1 MEIKSGAEINL
12 GGSGMRTRMVS
23 MALMALFAVIAM
35 RGFVVAL
42 TGPEEA
48 LARVASQETPVRRAD
63 IVDRNGDLLA
73 TSVTAYSVF
82 ADPRAIG
89 DPALIAR
96 ELAGVLPDLDV
107 ARIEARLG
115 NKERAFAWIERG
127 ITPRQRQAVFEL
139 GLEGIA
145 FREESRRAYP
155 RGTLAGHIL
164 GFAGADGQGLGGI
177 EYAMDDRLLGDS
189 EPLYLT
195 IDANV
200 QFSLEA
206 ELAAAVGEYEAEAG
220 AGVVLAAQ
228 SGEVLGMASWPPL
241 DPHQATELSRDDPAR
256 LDRASN
262 AVYELGSVFK
272 PLTVAGALDAG
283 AIRPGDRFDVRE
295 PLRVRGRQIEDDHPI
310 IGRPTPFE
318 IIADSSN
325 IGTVKIAWQ
334 MGSRRQQEFLSSLG
348 LFSRSPIELAGSAR
362 PLLPETFDELYSA
375 TTSYGHGIAVSPI
388 AFAGA
393 FAALANSGETVTP
406 TLLLAPERTRAPRR
420 VMAAPTADL
429 VVRMLRRAV
438 VDGTGERAEVGGY
451 RVAGK
456 TGTAEKPIAGGY
468 SQTDNICSFAAI
480 FPADSPE
487 YVVLIVLD
495 SPKAGDGRGRTAA
508 WNAAPTAGRVIERI
522 APILGIEPQF
532 DDPVRS
538 SPRVRSVADRRG
550 TEL

>member
-1 MEIKSGAEINL
+1 MPIESGSEITL
-12 GGSGMRTRMVS
+12 GGGGMRTRIVS
-23 MALMALFAVIAM
+23 ICLLAIFGAIGVKGLT
-35 RGFVVAL
+35 VAL
-42 TGPEEA
+42 SGSNTQT
-48 LARVASQETPVRRAD
+48 ARAASLEPAPRRAD

-89 DPALIAR
+89 EPALIAE
-96 ELAGVLPDLDV
+96 ELAKVLPGLDV
-107 ARIEARLG
+107 ETITTRLS
-115 NKERAFAWIERG
+115 NNQRAFAWIERG

-139 GLEGIA
+139 GLEGIG

-155 RGTLAGHIL
+155 RGTLAGHVL

-177 EYAMDDRLLGDS
+177 EYAMDDRLTSDRA
-189 EPLYLT
+189 PLYLT

-220 AGVVLAAQ
+220 AGIVMAAQ

-241 DPHQATELSRDDPAR
+241 DPHKASELSREDPAL
-256 LDRASN
+256 LDRASG
-262 AVYELGSVFK
+262 AVYELGSVYK

-283 AIRPGDRFDVRE
+283 AVRPADRFDVRE
-295 PLRVRGRQIEDDHPI
+295 PLQIRGRQIHDDHPI
-310 IGRPTPFE
+310 VGRPTPRE

-334 MGSRRQQEFLSSLG
+334 MGSRRQQEFFGSLG

-362 PLLPETFDELYSA
+362 PLLPEQFDELHSA
-375 TTSYGHGIAVSPI
+375 TASYGHGIAVSPI
-388 AFAGA
+388 AFVSAYA
-393 FAALANSGETVTP
+393 SLANAGEVIAP
-406 TLLLAPERTRAPRR
+406 TLLLAPERKRNPKR
-420 VMAAPTADL
+420 VMAAPTANL
-429 VVRMLRRAV
+429 VTRMLREAV
-438 VDGTGERAEVGGY
+438 VDGTGSRAEVGGY

-468 SQTDNICSFAAI
+468 SETENICSFAAI

-495 SPKAGDGRGRTAA
+495 SPKAGDDRGRTAA
-508 WNAAPTAGRVIERI
+508 WNAAPAAGRVIERI
-522 APILGIEPQF
+522 APILGVEPRF
-532 DDPVRS
+532 DDPVSS

-550 TEL
+550 TTL

>member
-1 MEIKSGAEINL
+1 MRIEPGSEITM
-12 GGSGMRTRMVS
+12 GGSGMRTRLVS
-23 MALMALFAVIAM
+23 ISMLLVFATIAIK
-35 RGFVVAL
+35 GLTVAL
-42 TGPEEA
+42 AGSSGEA
-48 LARVASQETPVRRAD
+48 INVATKDAPVRRAD

-73 TSVTAYSVF
+73 TSVTAFSVF

-89 DPALIAR
+89 DPALIANA
-96 ELAGVLPDLDV
+96 LAEVLPGLDRDL
-107 ARIEARLG
+107 ITERLA
-115 NKERAFAWIERG
+115 NRERAFAWIERG
-127 ITPRQRQAVFEL
+127 ITPRQRQAVFDL
-139 GLEGIA
+139 GLEGIH

-155 RGTLAGHIL
+155 RRTLAGHIL
-164 GFAGADGQGLGGI
+164 GYAGADGQGLGGI
-177 EYAMDDRLLGDS
+177 EYAMDDRLTEDPS
-189 EPLYLT
+189 PLYLT

-200 QFSLEA
+200 QFSVEA
-206 ELAAAVGEYEAEAG
+206 ELAAAVGAYQAEAA
-220 AGVVLAAQ
+220 AGIVMAAQ
-228 SGEVLGMASWPPL
+228 TGEVLGMASWPPI
-241 DPHQATELSRDDPAR
+241 DPHRALELPRDDPAR

-295 PLRVRGRQIEDDHPI
+295 PLNIRGRRINDDHPI

-334 MGSRRQQEFLSSLG
+334 MGSRRQQEFMSSLG

-362 PLLPETFDELYSA
+362 PILPERFDELHSA
-375 TTSYGHGIAVSPI
+375 TASYGHGIAVTPI

-393 FAALANSGETVTP
+393 FAALANAGESVTP
-406 TLLLAPERTRAPRR
+406 TLLMAPERSRHPKR
-420 VMAAPTADL
+420 VMAAPTAAL
-429 VVRMLRRAV
+429 VVRMLRQAV
-438 VDGTGERAEVGGY
+438 LDGTGERAEVGGY

-456 TGTAEKPIAGGY
+456 TGTAEKPIPGGY
-468 SQTDNICSFAAI
+468 SETDNISSFAAI

-522 APILGIEPQF
+522 APILGVEPRF
-532 DDPVRS
+532 DTPVRS
-538 SPRVRSVADRRG
+538 TPHVRSVSDQRG
-550 TEL
+550 TTL

>member
-1 MEIKSGAEINL
+1 MSNNPRAEISL
-12 GGSGMRTRMVS
+12 GGGGMRTRIVS
-23 MALMALFAVIAM
+23 MSLLAVFAAIATK
-35 RGFVVAL
+35 GLTVAL
-42 TGPEEA
+42 SGPDSVN
-48 LARVASQETPVRRAD
+48 ARVAAAEVPVRRAD

-89 DPALIAR
+89 DANLIAT
-96 ELAGVLPDLDV
+96 EIATVLPGINV
-107 ARIEARLG
+107 ERIKARLS

-139 GLEGIA
+139 GLEGIG
-145 FREESRRAYP
+145 FREETRRAYP
-155 RGTLAGHIL
+155 RRTLAGHIL
-164 GFAGADGQGLGGI
+164 GYAGADGQGLGGI
-177 EYAMDDRLLGDS
+177 EYAMDDRLKSDS
-189 EPLYLT
+189 SPLYLT

-220 AGVVLAAQ
+220 AGIVMAAQ

-241 DPHQATELSRDDPAR
+241 DPHQATTLSQEDSAR

-295 PLRVRGRQIEDDHPI
+295 PLRIRGRQIEDDHPI

-362 PLLPETFDELYSA
+362 PLLPETFDELHSA
-375 TTSYGHGIAVSPI
+375 TASYGHGIAVSPI

-393 FAALANSGETVTP
+393 FAALANAGETVTP
-406 TLLLAPERTRAPRR
+406 TLLMAPERVRTPRR
-420 VMAAPTADL
+420 VMAAPTAEL

-438 VDGTGERAEVGGY
+438 VDGTGANAEVGGY

-456 TGTAEKPIAGGY
+456 TGTAEKPIPGGY
-468 SQTDNICSFAAI
+468 SETENICSFAAI

-495 SPKAGDGRGRTAA
+495 SPKAGENRGRTAA

-522 APILGIEPQF
+522 APILGVEPRF
-532 DDPVRS
+532 DEPVRS
-538 SPRVRSVADRRG
+538 SPRVRSVSDRRG
-550 TEL
+550 TDL

>member
-107 ARIEARLG
+107 TRIEARLA

>member
-139 GLEGIA
+139 GLEGVA

>member
-1 MEIKSGAEINL
+1 MHTDQSGEITL
-12 GGSGMRTRMVS
+12 GGGGMRTRIVS
-23 MALMALFAVIAM
+23 MSLLAVFAAIAIK
-35 RGFVVAL
+35 GLTVAL
-42 TGPEEA
+42 NGPGEI
-48 LARVASQETPVRRAD
+48 VASAASVEAPARRAD
-63 IVDRNGDLLA
+63 IVDRNGGLLA
-73 TSVTAYSVF
+73 TSVTAFSVF

-89 DPALIAR
+89 DATLIAS
-96 ELAGVLPDLDV
+96 ELAEVLPELDV
-107 ARIEARLG
+107 EAIEARLS

-139 GLEGIA
+139 GLEGIG
-145 FREESRRAYP
+145 FREETRRAYP
-155 RGTLAGHIL
+155 RRTLAGHLL
-164 GFAGADGQGLGGI
+164 GYAGADGQGLGGI
-177 EYAMDDRLLGDS
+177 EYAMDDRLTNDP

-220 AGVVLAAQ
+220 AGVVMAAQ

-241 DPHQATELSRDDPAR
+241 DPHQATDLDRENPAL

-295 PLRVRGRQIEDDHPI
+295 PLRIRGQQISDDHPI
-310 IGRPTPFE
+310 VGRPTPLQ

-334 MGSRRQQEFLSSLG
+334 MGSRRQQEFFSSLG

-362 PLLPETFDELYSA
+362 PLLPETFDELHSA
-375 TTSYGHGIAVSPI
+375 TVSYGHGIAVSPI
-388 AFAGA
+388 AFASA
-393 FAALANSGETVTP
+393 FASLANSGETVTP
-406 TLLLAPERTRAPRR
+406 TLLMAPTRNRNPKR

-429 VVRMLRRAV
+429 VLQMLRKAV
-438 VDGTGERAEVGGY
+438 LDGTGSRAEVGGY

-468 SQTDNICSFAAI
+468 SETENICSFAAV

-495 SPKAGDGRGRTAA
+495 SPKAGADRGRTAA

-522 APILGIEPQF
+522 APILGVEPQF
-532 DDPVRS
+532 DEPVGS

-550 TEL
+550 TTL